1 MHKNFQKYIPE
12 DPFLRGLS
20 TDHNIAFLRDEDGVD
35 YYDLAKTLDTN
46 KYTVMLCKNNI
57 VRSYDKDPNVIFP
70 IPEGHLLQVDDLNN
84 IDYLSKY
91 DPETKT
97 FSPFVPKP
105 SLDKLLSQL
114 KVAEIKKELG
124 DSSVDQEITSLKRQI
139 VDIS

>member
-1 MHKNFQKYIPE
+1 MHSNFQKYIPE
-12 DPFLRGLS
+12 DPFLRGLVE
-20 TDHNIAFLRDEDGVD
+20 DHNILFVRDENGID
-35 YYDLAKTLDTN
+35 YYDLAKTLDTS

-57 VRSYDKDPNVIFP
+57 VRSYDKDPTVIFP
-70 IPEGHLLQVDDLNN
+70 IPEGHLLQVDSLENV
-84 IDYLSKY
+84 DYLSQY
-91 DPETKT
+91 NPETKT

-124 DSSVDQEITSLKRQI
+124 DSSVDQEIASLKRQI